1 MTELPCKCMTCGK
14 VVNYG
19 SKEMDD
25 HRKEC
30 VDWVRY
36 EVIGIN

>member
-1 MTELPCKCMTCGK
+1 MTCGK
-14 VVNYG
+14 IVNYG

-30 VDWVRY
+30 NWVGY
-36 EVIGIN
+36 EPLGYSSSY